1 MVECTQMLYTLYDV
15 YTATCVTADDYVY
28 TYIYNVHLY
37 NYTVTTVI
45 CLLYIR
51 TFDWL
56 DDRRGGKRLTKLPAR
71 QFIDT
76 ALTYI
81 QKQLQD
87 ESLFPTKF
95 GKLAGSHSSFM

>member
-1 MVECTQMLYTLYDV
+1 MSNNDSRKGVSIIRMSLCN
-15 YTATCVTADDYVY
+15 
-28 TYIYNVHLY
+28 YN
-37 NYTVTTVI
+37 NNNI
-45 CLLYIR
+45 INAR
-51 TFDWL
+51 AFDWL
-56 DDRRGGKRLTKLPAR
+56 DERRGGKRLTKLPAR

-95 GKLAGSHSSFM
+95 GT

>member
-1 MVECTQMLYTLYDV
+1 MVLF
-15 YTATCVTADDYVY
+15 
-28 TYIYNVHLY
+28 
-37 NYTVTTVI
+37 
-45 CLLYIR
+45 LLIR
-51 TFDWL
+51 AFDWL

-95 GKLAGSHSSFM
+95 GRLAGSFISHVICRVAYFLYTYIVHVHVGHLPHCTYNRWK

>member
-1 MVECTQMLYTLYDV
+1 MSDFCKAEMNTNCRHDSIVFV
-15 YTATCVTADDYVY
+15 VT
-28 TYIYNVHLY
+28 
-37 NYTVTTVI
+37 
-45 CLLYIR
+45 IR
-51 TFDWL
+51 AFDWL
-56 DDRRGGKRLTKLPAR
+56 DERRGGKRLTKLPAR

-95 GKLAGSHSSFM
+95 GMFI

>member
-1 MVECTQMLYTLYDV
+1 MIIYICTQPV
-15 YTATCVTADDYVY
+15 YGVRTFTGGSFR
-28 TYIYNVHLY
+28 H
-37 NYTVTTVI
+37 
-45 CLLYIR
+45 IR
-51 TFDWL
+51 AFDWL

-81 QKQLQD
+81 QEQLQD

-95 GKLAGSHSSFM
+95 GRLVLIRHSSTGYNVNVHCTLMGWVDIKCHF